1 MRMSR
6 RIFIVMRMS
15 RRIFIVIRKSRRIF
29 IVIRKGR
36 WNAITSMVGI
46 AAGTKV
52 SSLGLHFAVERRL
65 TIIAKNIQSYILQG
79 KRHDF

>member
-6 RIFIVMRMS
+6 RIFIVIRMS

-29 IVIRKGR
+29 IVMREGR

-65 TIIAKNIQSYILQG
+65 THVAKNIKSFIVQG
-79 KRHDF
+79 